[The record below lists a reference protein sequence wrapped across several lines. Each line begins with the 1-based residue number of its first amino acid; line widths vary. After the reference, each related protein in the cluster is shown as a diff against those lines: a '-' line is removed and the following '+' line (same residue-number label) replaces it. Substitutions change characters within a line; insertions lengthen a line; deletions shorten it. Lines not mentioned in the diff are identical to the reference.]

1 MKENDIIVS
10 NSVSIPHW
18 EYSEQFVRAS
28 GPGGQNVNKVSTAVQ
43 LRWFVETSTLPA
55 AVKARFKKK
64 YGARLTRSGELV
76 IEANAHRTQALNRV
90 AARQRLAEMLRSVL
104 QPPKRRIATRPTLGS
119 IRRRLDAKKQRSQ
132 IKALREKVEK
142 DS

>member
-1 MKENDIIVS
+1 MKENDIIIS
-10 NSVSIPHW
+10 KSVIIPHW

-43 LRWFVETSTLPA
+43 LRWYVETSTLPA
-55 AVKARFKKK
+55 AVKTRFKKK
-64 YGARLTRSGELV
+64 YAARLTRAGELI
-76 IEANAHRTQALNRV
+76 IEANEHRTQTLNRV
-90 AARQRLAEMLRSVL
+90 AARQRLAEMVRSVM
-104 QPPKRRIATRPTLGS
+104 QPPKRRIATRPTQGS

-132 IKALREKVEK
+132 IKAMREKVEK

>member
-1 MKENDIIVS
+1 MIVS

>member
-1 MKENDIIVS
+1 MLQVS
-10 NSVSIPHW
+10 SRVSIPL
-18 EYSEQFVRAS
+18 EEIEVKAIRSQ

-90 AARQRLAEMLRSVL
+90 AARQRLAEMVRSVL
-104 QPPKRRIATRPTLGS
+104 QPPKRRIATRPTQGS